1 MRGLG
6 DIFEVPEL
14 RKRVFFTLGA
24 IAVFRI
30 GASIPIPGVNAEA
43 IRAIFT
49 AQQSS
54 LLGFLN
60 TFSGGALGRFS
71 IFSMGVV
78 PYINASI
85 IMSLLQGA
93 HVIPALDRLAK
104 DGELGRR
111 KLNSYTRYLTLF
123 LAVFQSFGLTIAIT
137 KMEAPGG
144 LATVTDPT
152 WMFYCVTV
160 LTMTAGTFFVMW
172 LGEQMTEQGI
182 GNGVSLLIF
191 TGIVE
196 SIPGAAYSL
205 FELVRLEEINLFA
218 ALAIVA
224 ALAAVIVSVVWVETA
239 QRKIPVQYAKRM
251 VGRKMY
257 GGSQSY
263 LPLKVDQSGVIA
275 VIFALSLLSVPITI
289 ATFMPETERS
299 GSFMRFFQGGNW
311 WYDAIYAGLIIFFC
325 YFYNSVSINP
335 VDLAENMKKSG
346 QIDGVD
352 AHRIVEVA
360 EENDEERVAQLVNP
374 AAVVHEAHDLL
385 GRRAFRHELR
395 EGDGNGH
402 ERDREDDGD
411 DARLVDLQGQEARRA
426 PHHLA
431 AHDALGVLNRDS
443 ALGGFHPND
452 GKDDGG

>member
-14 RKRVFFTLGA
+14 RKRVLFTLGA
-24 IAVFRI
+24 IAIFRI
-30 GASIPIPGVNAEA
+30 GASIPIPGVNSEA
-43 IRAIFT
+43 IRAIFS
-49 AQQSS
+49 AQAGS

-60 TFSGGALGRFS
+60 TFSGGALARFS

-93 HVIPALDRLAK
+93 HVLPFLDRLAK

-137 KMEAPGG
+137 KMQAPGG
-144 LATVTDPT
+144 MPTVVDPT

-160 LTMTAGTFFVMW
+160 LTMTAGTIFVMW
-172 LGEQMTEQGI
+172 LGEQITEMGI

-196 SIPGAAYSL
+196 SIPAASYSL
-205 FELVRLEEINLFA
+205 FELVRLEELNLFA

-224 ALAAVIVSVVWVETA
+224 ALAAVVVIVVWVETA

-275 VIFALSLLSVPITI
+275 VIFALSLLSVPVTV
-289 ATFMPETERS
+289 ATFMPQDSSTSE
-299 GSFMRFFQGGNW
+299 GLMRFFQGGNYV
-311 WYDAIYAGLIIFFC
+311 YDLVYAALIIFFC

-346 QIDGVD
+346 GFIPGIRPGEPTAKHIEWILERITLGGALFVAIIAVMPDVMKREFSVPFFFGGTSLLIAVGVALD
-352 AHRIVEVA
+352 TMG
-360 EENDEERVAQLVNP
+360 QL
-374 AAVVHEAHDLL
+374 EAHLIMRHYEGFL
-385 GRRAFRHELR
+385 KKGRI
-395 EGDGNGH
+395 
-402 ERDREDDGD
+402 
-411 DARLVDLQGQEARRA
+411 QGRWFNVGSGASR
-426 PHHLA
+426 
-431 AHDALGVLNRDS
+431 
-443 ALGGFHPND
+443 
-452 GKDDGG
+452 

>member
-1 MRGLG
+1 MRNGLA

-14 RKRVFFTLGA
+14 RKRVLFTLGA
-24 IAVFRI
+24 ILVFRI
-30 GASIPIPGVNAEA
+30 GAAIPIPGVNGDA
-43 IRAIFT
+43 IRAIFN

-137 KMEAPGG
+137 KMQAPGG
-144 LATVTDPT
+144 APTVIDPT
-152 WMFYCVTV
+152 WAFYCVTV
-160 LTMTAGTFFVMW
+160 LTMTAGTIFVMW
-172 LGEQMTEQGI
+172 LGEQMTESGI

-196 SIPGAAYSL
+196 RIPAAGWSL

-218 ALAIVA
+218 ALAIIA
-224 ALAAVIVSVVWVETA
+224 ALAAVIISVVWVETA

-275 VIFALSLLSVPITI
+275 VIFALSLLSVPVTI
-289 ATFMPETERS
+289 ATFMPNAQNTE
-299 GSFMRFFQGGNW
+299 GIMRFFRGGNW
-311 WYDAIYAGLIIFFC
+311 VYDGVYAGLIIFFC

-346 QIDGVD
+346 GFIPGIRPGEPTAKHIEWILERITLGGALFVAAIAVMPDIMKRQFNVPFFFGGTSLLIAVGVALD
-352 AHRIVEVA
+352 TMG
-360 EENDEERVAQLVNP
+360 QL
-374 AAVVHEAHDLL
+374 EAHLIMRHYEGFL
-385 GRRAFRHELR
+385 KKGRI
-395 EGDGNGH
+395 
-402 ERDREDDGD
+402 
-411 DARLVDLQGQEARRA
+411 QGRWFNVGS
-426 PHHLA
+426 
-431 AHDALGVLNRDS
+431 GVTQ
-443 ALGGFHPND
+443 
-452 GKDDGG
+452 

>member
-1 MRGLG
+1 MRGLA
-6 DIFEVPEL
+6 DIFDVPEL
-14 RKRVFFTLGA
+14 RKRVMFTLGA

-30 GASIPIPGVNAEA
+30 GASIPIPGVNGEA
-43 IRAIFT
+43 IRAIFN

-93 HVIPALDRLAK
+93 HVLPFLDRLAK

-137 KMEAPGG
+137 KMQAPGG
-144 LATVTDPT
+144 APTVIDPT
-152 WMFYCVTV
+152 WAFYCVTV
-160 LTMTAGTFFVMW
+160 LTMTAGTIFVMW
-172 LGEQMTEQGI
+172 LGEQITEQGI

-196 SIPGAAYSL
+196 RLPAAAYSL

-224 ALAAVIVSVVWVETA
+224 ALAAVIVAVVWVETA

-275 VIFALSLLSVPITI
+275 VIFALSLLSVPVTI
-289 ATFMPETERS
+289 VTFAPNQPWAE
-299 GSFMRFFQGGNW
+299 GAMRFFSGGNYI
-311 WYDAIYAGLIIFFC
+311 YDAVYAGLIIFFC

-346 QIDGVD
+346 GFIPGIRPGEPTAKHIEWILERITLGGALFVAVIAVMPDIMKREFNVPFFFGGTSLLIAVGVALD
-352 AHRIVEVA
+352 TMG
-360 EENDEERVAQLVNP
+360 QL
-374 AAVVHEAHDLL
+374 EAHLIMRHYEGFL
-385 GRRAFRHELR
+385 KKGRI
-395 EGDGNGH
+395 
-402 ERDREDDGD
+402 
-411 DARLVDLQGQEARRA
+411 QGRWFNVGS
-426 PHHLA
+426 
-431 AHDALGVLNRDS
+431 GVSR
-443 ALGGFHPND
+443 
-452 GKDDGG
+452 

>member
-1 MRGLG
+1 MRGLA
-6 DIFEVPEL
+6 DIFDVPEL
-14 RKRVFFTLGA
+14 RKRVLFTLGA

-30 GASIPIPGVNAEA
+30 GAAIPIPGVNGDA
-43 IRAIFT
+43 IRAIFN

-123 LAVFQSFGLTIAIT
+123 LAVFQSFGLTIAIS
-137 KMEAPGG
+137 KMQAPGG
-144 LATVTDPT
+144 LPTVIDPT

-160 LTMTAGTFFVMW
+160 LTMTAGTIFVMW

-196 SIPGAAYSL
+196 RIPAAGWSL

-275 VIFALSLLSVPITI
+275 VIFALSLLSVPVTI
-289 ATFMPETERS
+289 ATFMPNTQKAE
-299 GSFMRFFQGGNW
+299 GVMRFFQGGNW
-311 WYDAIYAGLIIFFC
+311 VYDAVYAGLIIFFC

-346 QIDGVD
+346 GFIPGIRPGEPTAKHIEWILERITLGGALFVAAIAVMPDIMKREFSVPFFFGGTSLLIAVGVALD
-352 AHRIVEVA
+352 TMGQLEAHLIMRHYEGFLKKGRIQGRWFNVGSG
-360 EENDEERVAQLVNP
+360 VAQ
-374 AAVVHEAHDLL
+374 
-385 GRRAFRHELR
+385 
-395 EGDGNGH
+395 
-402 ERDREDDGD
+402 
-411 DARLVDLQGQEARRA
+411 
-426 PHHLA
+426 
-431 AHDALGVLNRDS
+431 
-443 ALGGFHPND
+443 
-452 GKDDGG
+452 